1 MLWQYRVLGHQVYLE
16 RGVVY
21 LDKRILICKTPLEKR
36 NLMTVT
42 EAGLEHAMDKLNKR
56 PRKSLGFRMPYEVL
70 NITMTSLTV
79 ALQG

>member
-1 MLWQYRVLGHQVYLE
+1 
-16 RGVVY
+16 
-21 LDKRILICKTPLEKR
+21 
-36 NLMTVT
+36 MTVT